1 MHFACLLALGDN
13 LITLS
18 LLREIAS
25 KQQKPLKILGTHL
38 TLKIAKLL
46 ECEKHFEIIP
56 IFENVP
62 AFYEIKKQGV
72 FLAIRDF
79 YSLLKTIKKYHIKH
93 LVLEKQDF
101 RSSLLS
107 KFIQVS
113 TPSKEIKNVYQNR
126 QELFSQ
132 IYGHVFDSTQY
143 FINSKNPKKIL
154 INPFTRENYRNI
166 SLEHLQIIL
175 KLLKPFSITLLD
187 FEERYLFLK
196 DEVTHYYTK
205 TSLEEVKNLILE
217 SDLYMGGDSFLIHL
231 AYYLK
236 KNYFIFFYRDND
248 DFMPPNC
255 KNEWFL
261 KAHRSHFIEKDLRE
275 KFKNLGLDIT
285 QTA

>member
-18 LLREIAS
+18 LLKEIAN
-25 KQQKPLKILGTHL
+25 KQQKPLKILGTHS

-46 ECEKHFEIIP
+46 ECEKHFEITP

-62 AFYEIKKQGV
+62 AFYDIKKQGV
-72 FLAIRDF
+72 FLAMRDF
-79 YSLLKTIKKYHIKH
+79 YSLLKAIKKHHIKH
-93 LVLEKQDF
+93 LILEKQDF
-101 RSSLLS
+101 RSSLLT
-107 KFIQVS
+107 KIGGIQIS
-113 TPSKEIKNVYQNR
+113 TPPPQEIKNVYQNR
-126 QELFSQ
+126 QKLFSQ
-132 IYGHVFDSTQY
+132 IYNHVFDSTQY
-143 FINSKNPKKIL
+143 SISLENPKKIL

-166 SLEHLQIIL
+166 SLEHLQIVL

-196 DEVTHYYTK
+196 DEVAHYYTK

-217 SDLYMGGDSFLIHL
+217 SDLYIGGDSFLIHL

-255 KNEWFL
+255 KNECFL
-261 KAHRSHFIEKDLRE
+261 KAHKSHFIEKDLVK
-275 KFKNLGLDIT
+275 KFQHLGLL
-285 QTA
+285 